1 MKVTNL
7 LGHKNQYIVED
18 DYGNLSFQSYD
29 TCMAVVRNSF
39 EEGYERE
46 LEVKSHLWSATTGK
60 HFMEFL
66 KETHMVNALDTLIDN
81 KVFRNVKDFMLRA
94 ELLQVRDDR
103 ICVVYTNRKGE
114 LTSDKFDLTYEYD

>member
-46 LEVKSHLWSATTGK
+46 LEVKSHLWSATTRK